1 MKYLDVLVFGHFLN
15 QIKVFGGFF
24 VGVISLVIFAYLL
37 TKVNLDFAG
46 RAYAVYGGI
55 YIVSSLFWLYFVEKQ
70 SFNKWDLIG
79 AFICIL
85 GATIILIGNQK

>member
-1 MKYLDVLVFGHFLN
+1 M
-15 QIKVFGGFF
+15 
-24 VGVISLVIFAYLL
+24 IFAYLL

-70 SFNKWDLIG
+70 SCNKWDLIG